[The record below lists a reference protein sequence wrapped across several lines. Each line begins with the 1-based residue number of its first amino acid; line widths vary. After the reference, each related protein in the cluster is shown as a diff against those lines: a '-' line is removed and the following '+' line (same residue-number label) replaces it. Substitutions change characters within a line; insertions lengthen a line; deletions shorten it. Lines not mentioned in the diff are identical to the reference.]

1 MMHAFSMPYQRSVLY
16 VSLWA
21 LLVGCLFLGPR
32 GHAGEMYR
40 WIDEQ
45 GHIHLTDIP
54 PSSRSDLQD
63 LKVYR
68 QSDTSPPSKPSDTP
82 AVEASGTK
90 RSSTPPG
97 GVMVDA
103 VLNRRLTVPLTLDTG
118 AELTVLTKQAA
129 EELGI
134 PSLDQLPI
142 RQFGTAGGMV
152 NGPITSLR
160 SLRVGTAEARDVI
173 VGIDMDGRMP
183 VGLLG
188 KSFLRHFKVTV
199 DQQRGQ
205 ATFERSRQG
214 PAHLKEEP
222 PL

>member
-1 MMHAFSMPYQRSVLY
+1 MCSTSGIAVRARHDARVIHAIPKICFVRIVVGVAGRMPVPRTARTCWGDVPLDRRARAHPSHRHTTLIPERSARPKGVQ
-16 VSLWA
+16 A
-21 LLVGCLFLGPR
+21 KC
-32 GHAGEMYR
+32 
-40 WIDEQ
+40 
-45 GHIHLTDIP
+45 
-54 PSSRSDLQD
+54 
-63 LKVYR
+63 
-68 QSDTSPPSKPSDTP
+68 TSPPSKRGDTP

-152 NGPITSLR
+152 NGPIASLR

-199 DQQRGQ
+199 DQPQGQ
-205 ATFERSRQG
+205 VTFER
-214 PAHLKEEP
+214 
-222 PL
+222 

>member
-1 MMHAFSMPYQRSVLY
+1 
-16 VSLWA
+16 
-21 LLVGCLFLGPR
+21 
-32 GHAGEMYR
+32 MYR

-45 GHIHLTDIP
+45 GRIHLTDIS
-54 PSSRSDLQD
+54 PSSQSDLQD

-134 PSLDQLPI
+134 PSPDQLP
-142 RQFGTAGGMV
+142 RHQFGTTGGMV
-152 NGPITSLR
+152 NCPITSLR

-173 VGIDMDGRMP
+173 VGIDMDACP
-183 VGLLG
+183 
-188 KSFLRHFKVTV
+188 
-199 DQQRGQ
+199 
-205 ATFERSRQG
+205 
-214 PAHLKEEP
+214 
-222 PL
+222 